1 MARGTNMMAET
12 MTTKTKPGMAERLL
26 LPLSMVLVQLFTI
39 GALLLAKLSFNSG
52 MAPFVLLAYRNL
64 IGTVTMLPFAF
75 WFERQMMKKVNY
87 KVLGWIFFNALFG
100 IVLAMGLHYYG
111 LRATNAGYTVNF
123 LNLVPVVT
131 FIIAAI
137 FRLEKLKLK
146 TRSGM
151 IKVIGTVICVV
162 GTMVVSLYR
171 GKLLHLW
178 PTHLLKPA
186 QLRAIGGSDDST
198 FPTHHNML
206 IGTLFLCGSCLSYAF
221 WFIVQAKVNKEFPSK
236 YFSTMLACL
245 MGTIQAVVIGI
256 AVDRDRSAWALH
268 WDLQLITIIYSG
280 VFNTAATFCLI
291 TWAVSR
297 RGPTYPSMFNSLA
310 LIITVVLDSM
320 LLGSD
325 ISVGSLLGAF
335 MIIIGLYSFLWG
347 KGKEIK
353 EQQQQ
358 VPTNTEAD
366 QSKITYPKSNGEVRI
381 MLDT

>member
-1 MARGTNMMAET
+1 MAET
-12 MTTKTKPGMAERLL
+12 TTTTTKPWMAEGLL
-26 LPLSMVLVQLFTI
+26 LKLSMVLVQLFTI

-64 IGTVTMLPFAF
+64 IGAVTVLPFAF
-75 WFERQMMKKVNY
+75 WFEREMMKKVNY
-87 KVLGWIFFNALFG
+87 KVLGWNACNALFG

-131 FIIAAI
+131 FIIAVI

-151 IKVIGTVICVV
+151 IRVIGTVICVV
-162 GTMVVSLYR
+162 GTMVVSLYK

-186 QLRAIGGSDDST
+186 LLRAIGGNDST
-198 FPTHHNML
+198 SPTHHNML
-206 IGTLFLCGSCLSYAF
+206 TGTLFLCGSCLSYAF
-221 WFIVQAKVNKEFPSK
+221 WFIVQ
-236 YFSTMLACL
+236 
-245 MGTIQAVVIGI
+245 
-256 AVDRDRSAWALH
+256 
-268 WDLQLITIIYSG
+268 G

-297 RGPTYPSMFNSLA
+297 RGPTYPSMFNSLS

-335 MIIIGLYSFLWG
+335 MIITGLYAFLWG
-347 KGKEIK
+347 KGKEVK
-353 EQQQQ
+353 RQQQ
-358 VPTNTEAD
+358 VRANTDAD
-366 QSKITYPKSNGEVRI
+366 QRKTTDPTSNGEVRI
-381 MLDT
+381 QLDT

>member
-1 MARGTNMMAET
+1 
-12 MTTKTKPGMAERLL
+12 MAERLL

-100 IVLAMGLHYYG
+100 
-111 LRATNAGYTVNF
+111 
-123 LNLVPVVT
+123 
-131 FIIAAI
+131 
-137 FRLEKLKLK
+137 LEKLKLK